1 MVDRLEEDHVNAKKL
16 AIGLSK
22 ISEIIIDTEYV
33 KTNILRFELANNIN
47 LNEFESE
54 LKKEGIIFNSSYG
67 SIRMVTHYGITS
79 KDIDKVI
86 EIITKVVKNL
96 I

>member
-1 MVDRLEEDHVNAKKL
+1 MNAKKL

-22 ISEIIIDTEYV
+22 IPEIIIDTEYV